1 MIGKLF
7 SLPMIAALMIYKIF
21 ISPILS
27 FFGVKCIHHPSCSSY
42 AKLAITRHGPWYGG
56 WMTLAR
62 LLRCQPF
69 ERLGGTCGVDNVPEN
84 ITTPPIYAPWRVA
97 IWRGTNSAQD

>member
-1 MIGKLF
+1 MIGKLI
-7 SLPMIAALMIYKIF
+7 SLPMIATLMIYKIF

-27 FFGVKCIHHPSCSSY
+27 FFGVKCNHHPSCSSY
-42 AKLAITRHGPWYGG
+42 AKLAITRHGPWFGG

-62 LLRCQPF
+62 LLRCQPW
-69 ERLGGTCGVDNVPEN
+69 GTCGVDNVPEN

-97 IWRGTNSAQD
+97 VWRGTNSAQD

>member
-1 MIGKLF
+1 MIRRVF

-27 FFGVKCIHHPSCSSY
+27 FFGVKCSHHPSCSTYS
-42 AKLAITRHGPWYGG
+42 KQAITRHGPWYGG

-62 LLRCQPF
+62 LLRCQPW
-69 ERLGGTCGVDNVPEN
+69 GTSGVDNVPEN

-97 IWRGTNSAQD
+97 MWRGTNSE

>member
-1 MIGKLF
+1 MIAKLI
-7 SLPMIAALMIYKIF
+7 SLPMIAALIIYKIF

-27 FFGVKCIHHPSCSSY
+27 FFGVKCSHHPSCSSY
-42 AKLAITRHGPWYGG
+42 AKLAISRHGPWFGG

-62 LLRCQPF
+62 LLRCQPW
-69 ERLGGTCGVDNVPEN
+69 GTCGVDNVPEN

-97 IWRGTNSAQD
+97 MWRGTNSE

>member
-1 MIGKLF
+1 MGKLI

-21 ISPILS
+21 ISPVLS
-27 FFGVKCIHHPSCSSY
+27 FFGVKCSHHPSCSSY
-42 AKLAITRHGPWYGG
+42 AKLAIERHGPWFGG

-62 LLRCQPF
+62 LLRCQPW
-69 ERLGGTCGVDNVPEN
+69 GTCGVDNVPEN

-97 IWRGTNSAQD
+97 IWRGTHSAPD